1 MAGGT
6 AVAGPPLPTLSKA
19 PLPVEQLT
27 QLQRRLA
34 HLLTSLADLQGH
46 VTHAQTLEEWYVA
59 ALPM

>member
-1 MAGGT
+1 M
-6 AVAGPPLPTLSKA
+6 PTLSKA